1 MTTSQHTSSFTTDGP
16 CRYAFQASHP
26 QEATDRLAGMHGA
39 EGATGSSLGQAK
51 RSPRSQATY
60 GIGPEGTE
68 ERRSRVPSLQDG
80 HVGGFYPGAE
90 LRLPQA
96 TSYRASGACC
106 AHYASQITVSTGAMF
121 QTGQLSESKH
131 TTGTQSSRRNNGL
144 GGYNVQQA
152 EWQASLPLPVAVEIA
167 SAERAQ
173 GAAVACLGEGRSI
186 RIILTPGPAPG
197 GGVLHAQ
204 PPNKHREDDAG
215 RGQHRADHRFSSRAR
230 RIP

>member
-80 HVGGFYPGAE
+80 HVGGFYPGAA

-152 EWQASLPLPVAVEIA
+152 EWQASRTTRRRRDRL
-167 SAERAQ
+167 
-173 GAAVACLGEGRSI
+173 C
-186 RIILTPGPAPG
+186 
-197 GGVLHAQ
+197 
-204 PPNKHREDDAG
+204 
-215 RGQHRADHRFSSRAR
+215 RAR
-230 RIP
+230 SGCSGGMSRGGPLHPHHPYSRPGTGRRRIARPATQQASRR